1 MHAEKNS
8 SSSSSSSSSGS
19 KKNSSWLCITQ
30 CEVHLTNQQSP
41 DRKGG
46 MFIETYWNQSSSFRR
61 KIHKSDWLLAT
72 YLNVNS
78 SRLYIYI
85 YNIYSQSTNCKQG
98 KKSCC
103 TAVGDSWKAWDF
115 AAEMF
120 HEESGAH
127 DWKRATQCYQT
138 TPARKQLDFFATV
151 CHHLARRIPARR
163 RQSRQKVRDM
173 ILYV

>member
-78 SRLYIYI
+78 SRLYIYTYII
-85 YNIYSQSTNCKQG
+85 YTRSLRIANKARSHAALQWVTHGRLETLQLRCSMKNQVRMIGNVQLSAIKLLQQEN
-98 KKSCC
+98 
-103 TAVGDSWKAWDF
+103 SWTF
-115 AAEMF
+115 L
-120 HEESGAH
+120 
-127 DWKRATQCYQT
+127 Q
-138 TPARKQLDFFATV
+138 PFATIS
-151 CHHLARRIPARR
+151 LEEFLRGED
-163 RQSRQKVRDM
+163 KVDKK
-173 ILYV
+173 